1 MTPAQPGRGC
11 GKQRGM
17 EPSGRSGV
25 ARRAGVI
32 GILAV
37 LLLLAVVSAT
47 EAGGRRHYHSGSRV
61 FIGVGPGFWWGWPY
75 RYPYYPYY
83 SYYPYYPYPYYPYYP
98 PGYARPYVEEPTVY
112 VQQAPPTGTL
122 EPGYWYYCQSAGAY
136 YPTAPSCPEAW
147 VRVPPRN
154 E

>member
-1 MTPAQPGRGC
+1 VKRAWVV
-11 GKQRGM
+11 GM
-17 EPSGRSGV
+17 LV
-25 ARRAGVI
+25 V
-32 GILAV
+32 LV
-37 LLLLAVVSAT
+37 LLVAVSAI
-47 EAGGRRHYHSGSRV
+47 EASGRRHHRSGSRV

-75 RYPYYPYY
+75 RYPYPYY
-83 SYYPYYPYPYYPYYP
+83 SYYPYYPYYPP
-98 PGYARPYVEEPTVY
+98 PGYGYVRPYVEEPTVY
-112 VQQAPPTGTL
+112 VQQAPATGTL

>member
-1 MTPAQPGRGC
+1 MIEDLRFAFRQLYKAPGFTL
-11 GKQRGM
+11 
-17 EPSGRSGV
+17 
-25 ARRAGVI
+25 A
-32 GILAV
+32 AV
-37 LLLLAVVSAT
+37 LVLTLGIGANTAVFSLVYTMLFA
-47 EAGGRRHYHSGSRV
+47 
-61 FIGVGPGFWWGWPY
+61 
-75 RYPYYPYY
+75 
-83 SYYPYYPYPYYPYYP
+83 P

-112 VQQAPPTGTL
+112 VQQAPASGSL

>member
-1 MTPAQPGRGC
+1 MPGQDVVS
-11 GKQRGM
+11 K
-17 EPSGRSGV
+17 RSMNAV
-25 ARRAGVI
+25 RRAGVLKRA
-32 GILAV
+32 GVVGMLVV
-37 LLLLAVVSAT
+37 LLLSVAASAA
-47 EAGGRRHYHSGSRV
+47 EASGKRYHRSGARV

-75 RYPYYPYY
+75 RSPYYAYPYYPSYGYHPYYPYY
-83 SYYPYYPYPYYPYYP
+83 PP

-112 VQQAPPTGTL
+112 VQQAPASGSL